1 VFPEE
6 GVWRAERARFLDQG
20 SGRAMPGTEAGLARR
35 DKPATR
41 RRESPELNLNRSGSR
56 HRVLQKA
63 PQTAIIRF
71 QETGMVNYILLFKI
85 RRIVKRI
92 IKDKI
97 ADDEIATTP
106 KSCLGCLADDISWE
120 VYYLLKEK
128 EEKDRPTAAGG

>member
-1 VFPEE
+1 
-6 GVWRAERARFLDQG
+6 
-20 SGRAMPGTEAGLARR
+20 
-35 DKPATR
+35 
-41 RRESPELNLNRSGSR
+41 
-56 HRVLQKA
+56 
-63 PQTAIIRF
+63 
-71 QETGMVNYILLFKI
+71 MVNYILLFKI